1 MLTNESSASAQ
12 YRNAVQQWNF
22 ITSHEDCAF
31 TIKSIFITLRMAL
44 NRVDPLEDPEEVG
57 AVLQLLNMGEI
68 LADVEYGRSD
78 FEYEQ
83 AHKEAA

>member
-1 MLTNESSASAQ
+1 
-12 YRNAVQQWNF
+12 
-22 ITSHEDCAF
+22 
-31 TIKSIFITLRMAL
+31 MAL